1 MGASG
6 EQAQHPSGIGRI
18 ARFAENSAIHYDDSI
33 RPQNEIIR
41 TDAEHSLRFFTCHAF
56 GEISGK
62 LAFLRDLR
70 NIRWL
75 NDEGNSC
82 IAQQLLAPRRRGSEH
97 QHALTAPYDSP
108 DRFDQLSRVIT
119 DSVFEDDLDIF
130 NVFNFVG
137 RVTFND
143 DEVGLLARGN
153 GADALSFAEILR
165 AVGRGNVDSFERSE
179 SSLD

>member
-1 MGASG
+1 MSASG

-75 NDEGNSC
+75 NDE
-82 IAQQLLAPRRRGSEH
+82 L
-97 QHALTAPYDSP
+97 
-108 DRFDQLSRVIT
+108 V
-119 DSVFEDDLDIF
+119 DLI
-130 NVFNFVG
+130 
-137 RVTFND
+137 
-143 DEVGLLARGN
+143 ARGN

-165 AVGRGNVDSFERSE
+165 AVGRCNVDSFERSE

>member
-1 MGASG
+1 MSASG

-41 TDAEHSLRFFTCHAF
+41 TDAEHSFGFFASHAF
-56 GEISGK
+56 SEISGK

-70 NIRWL
+70 NLGWL
-75 NDEGNSC
+75 DHEGDSC
-82 IAQQLLAPRRRGSEH
+82 VVQQLLAPRRRGSEH

-108 DRFDQLSRVIT
+108 DRFDQLGWVIT
-119 DSVFEDDLDIF
+119 DSIFEDDLDIF
-130 NVFNFVG
+130 NIFNFVV

-153 GADALSFAEILR
+153 GAYALSFAEILR